1 MKKNAWLIAFSYATV
16 YIVWGSTY
24 FFIKMA
30 VETIPPFYV
39 VGLRFLLGGLLLLAL
54 AFFTGRL
61 RPFPSPKE
69 IGYSILLGLFLL
81 LGGNGLIT
89 LAEKQVDS
97 YLAALIVASTPIVV
111 ALIDRIVLK
120 KTIPFINLSGILL
133 GILGVAFLVYNGHSI
148 MSSLSPYILLVLAG
162 ILSFGSGTS
171 IGHRLAAP
179 RDAVVNSGIQMLFVG
194 AISTL
199 GMMFW
204 GEPLIIPAISWP
216 SWFGLIYL
224 AVVGSF
230 AFIAFNYLLTNEPG
244 IRVAS
249 YALVNPVIAVLLGL
263 FLGNETPV
271 PYLMVG
277 LPLILC
283 GVFLM
288 LYGKVMVDKVAN
300 QKKMPQ
306 VD

>member
-1 MKKNAWLIAFSYATV
+1 MKRNAWLIGLSYATV

-39 VGLRFLLGGLLLLAL
+39 VGLRFLFGGLLLLAIAAL
-54 AFFTGRL
+54 TGRL
-61 RPFPSPKE
+61 RTLPSLRE
-69 IGYSILLGLFLL
+69 ISYSVLLGTFLL

-89 LAEKQVDS
+89 LAEKRVDS

-111 ALIDRIVLK
+111 AFIDRIVLK
-120 KTIPFINLSGILL
+120 KTIPLINLAGILL
-133 GILGVAFLVYNGHSI
+133 GIIGVAFLVYNGHSI
-148 MSSLSPYILLVLAG
+148 ASSLSPYILLVLAG

-171 IGHRLAAP
+171 IGHRLPAP
-179 RDAVVNSGIQMLFVG
+179 RDAVVNSGIQMFFVG
-194 AISTL
+194 LISTV
-199 GMMFW
+199 GMMLT
-204 GEPLIIPAISWP
+204 GPPLSAILPEVSGL

-230 AFIAFNYLLTNEPG
+230 AFIAFNYLLSNEPG

-288 LYGKVMVDKVAN
+288 LYGKAMVDKLA
-300 QKKMPQ
+300 KPKGT
-306 VD
+306 